1 MLNNIAALLDA
12 GEAAITNSYV
22 SIQTVTVGA
31 GGQSSIDFTA
41 IPSTYKHLQIR
52 GMATF
57 TSGTNAIVMQNNS
70 DTGSN
75 YVWHQLYGTGSAAG
89 SSASTSTTFQNVSV
103 APESGT
109 VAGFVVD
116 ILDYGNT
123 SKYKTSRS
131 LTGYDNNGSGVI
143 ALRSGLWMNTN
154 AITSLTLKYDT
165 GANFANNTKIALYGI
180 KG

>member
-1 MLNNIAALLDA
+1 MLNNIAALHP
-12 GEAAITNSYV
+12 AAAALNSYE

-31 GGQSSIDFTA
+31 GGQSSIDFTS

-75 YVWHQLYGTGSAAG
+75 YMWHQLYGTGSTAGASAA
-89 SSASTSTTFQNVSV
+89 SPSTTFQNVSV